1 MNEVP
6 NFNWLNTMTNI
17 LKHPLTSTFAYNNVN
32 SWEIMFSFLYLSVT
46 LTVLVDIVE
55 RMLVNDSEHGA
66 F

>member
-1 MNEVP
+1 MIYK
-6 NFNWLNTMTNI
+6 LSAA
-17 LKHPLTSTFAYNNVN
+17 HVN
-32 SWEIMFSFLYLSVT
+32 SCEIMFLFVYLFVT